1 MAPMLIYS
9 LRRMDSEDTMTD
21 VRIQSPRLAR
31 HGRTAAALIALAALG
46 GVACARNS
54 TPAAAAAPMAAAA
67 PGALPVAVNC
77 GPGQQAL
84 IRPSLVNGQTI
95 SQVDCV
101 AVAPTALAPAAVA
114 PAPAQAAYPVS
125 YPAAPQPV
133 AMSDVATIEERPV
146 YRQARRPAAYRTTE
160 YVPERRVVKSGRSWQ
175 KSALII
181 GSSAGIGAGVGA
193 AAGGKKGALIGAAVG
208 GGGATIWD
216 QVTRR
221 N

>member
-1 MAPMLIYS
+1 
-9 LRRMDSEDTMTD
+9 MDSEDTMTD
-21 VRIQSPRLAR
+21 VRTHSSPLLRQS
-31 HGRTAAALIALAALG
+31 RTAAALTALVALG
-46 GVACARNS
+46 GVACARNA
-54 TPAAAAAPMAAAA
+54 TPAAAGAPVAAAA
-67 PGALPVAVNC
+67 PGALPIAVNC

-84 IRPSLVNGQTI
+84 IRPSVVNGQAI

-101 AVAPTALAPAAVA
+101 TIAATTMAPAAVA

-125 YPAAPQPV
+125 YPVAAPQPV

-146 YRQARRPAAYRTTE
+146 YRQARRPVAYQTRE